1 MAGFYT
7 QFHATLDELC
17 DFIEAWLDNHPI
29 VISAFAFPPRS
40 RVAISRD
47 TVRTVLAR
55 PDLLQVTFTHGPVDP
70 SRISPSEVADD
81 DQSFLYLLI
90 GRIKPNGLEESSLS
104 SGYDDPIW
112 KKINRDL
119 KRHTTAGADLVD
131 DATGKV
137 HQFYRNP
144 RFTPGAK
151 ALRAS
156 GTQLRHS
163 GGKDATYRPK

>member
-1 MAGFYT
+1 MAGFNT

-40 RVAISRD
+40 RVAISRE
-47 TVRTVLAR
+47 TVRAVLAR

-70 SRISPSEVADD
+70 ALISPSEVS
-81 DQSFLYLLI
+81 DQGYSFLYLLI
-90 GRIKPNGLEESSLS
+90 GRMKPECLEQSILS

-119 KRHTTAGADLVD
+119 KRRAPAGAELLQEQ
-131 DATGKV
+131 GNLRG
-137 HQFYRNP
+137 YERNF
-144 RFTPGAK
+144 RFTAGAK
-151 ALRAS
+151 ALAAS
-156 GTQLRHS
+156 GIPLRQFCGAS
-163 GGKDATYRPK
+163 VRFYPK